1 MQKFLTFKKS
11 ALKQSFVIIRKRR
24 ISLVTLF
31 FILTTLLLAIL
42 LITNIFTKEK
52 EQGYDSS
59 TVLNR
64 VVPIQ
69 ELALVKYNYSGVI
82 GYKDFIKIMK
92 INIPLT
98 EKSFLLK
105 YNGYIKAGVD
115 FKNMKVEVT
124 GKDVHISLPKPKI
137 LDTLIDEN
145 SISVYNESMNAFNP
159 IKISDYNE
167 AIVKEKNTMIQDA
180 IAQGIL
186 NDANKQAELVLTAI
200 MKDMGFENIT
210 IAQEITLPRPN

>member
-1 MQKFLTFKKS
+1 MIFKNKRIN
-11 ALKQSFVIIRKRR
+11 FVTI
-24 ISLVTLF
+24 F

-42 LITNIFTKEK
+42 LITNLFSKDK

-82 GYKDFIKIMK
+82 GYKDFLKIMK
-92 INIPLT
+92 INVPLT

-115 FKNMKVEVT
+115 FKDMKVEVT

-137 LDTLIDEN
+137 LDTLIDEK
-145 SISVYNESMNAFNP
+145 SIRVYNESMNAFNP

-167 AIVKEKNTMIQDA
+167 AIMKEKDTMISDA

-186 NDANKQAELVLTAI
+186 RDATKQAEMVLTSI

-210 IAQEITLPRPN
+210 ITQEITTPRPN

>member
-1 MQKFLTFKKS
+1 MIFKNKRIN
-11 ALKQSFVIIRKRR
+11 FVTI
-24 ISLVTLF
+24 F
-31 FILTTLLLAIL
+31 FILTTLLLAIVL
-42 LITNIFTKEK
+42 VTNLFSKYK

-59 TVLNR
+59 TILNR

-82 GYKDFIKIMK
+82 GYKDFLKIMR
-92 INIPLT
+92 INVPLT

-115 FKNMKVEVT
+115 FKDMKVEVT
-124 GKDVHISLPKPKI
+124 GKNVHISLPKPKI
-137 LDTLIDEN
+137 LDTLIDEK
-145 SISVYNESMNAFNP
+145 SIRVYNESMNAFNP

-167 AIVKEKNTMIQDA
+167 AIMKEKDTMISDA

-186 NDANKQAELVLTAI
+186 RDATKQAEMVLTSI

-210 IAQEITLPRPN
+210 ITQEITTPRPN